1 MYKVVIDPN
10 IWISFLIGKKLK
22 ALSKLC
28 SNKNVTIVSSPKII
42 EEFLD
47 VSSRAKIKKYVK
59 DEQSILNVFDLIK
72 TYCVDDSVENIIVPA
87 LRDNDDLYLLALAE
101 VVGANILLTGDL
113 DLLTLKKYNHI
124 EIISFSK
131 FMARLL

>member
-1 MYKVVIDPN
+1 MKT
-10 IWISFLIGKKLK
+10 FRKKLIWLGMGIK
-22 ALSKLC
+22 TENPTEIGTKIYSF
-28 SNKNVTIVSSPKII
+28 SNRQKII

-87 LRDNDDLYLLALAE
+87 LRDNDDLYLLALAKA
-101 VVGANILLTGDL
+101 VGANILLTGDL
-113 DLLTLKKYNHI
+113 DLLTLKRYNQI
-124 EIISFSK
+124 EIISFSE
-131 FMARLL
+131 FMTRLL